1 MLSIQ
6 AVYGLLSLCV
16 TAIVVNC
23 FVSVAFYLAALGR
36 GESNRVY
43 TFLR

>member
-1 MLSIQ
+1 MLSSQ

-23 FVSVAFYLAALGR
+23 FVSTPFHSAANR
-36 GESNRVY
+36 CGETDRVY
-43 TFLR
+43 TLLC